1 MFSGANDNQYV
12 ALMAREVHEG
22 KQIKATSLA
31 GAEEGDSESEDE
43 DENAGSS
50 SFNNL
55 DPQDDSQTENTLG
68 GAEGSEDAVE
78 EFKAQHLPTAV
89 EDGAQGPE
97 GAATR
102 HNDLIVRDENEN
114 KTAVTGRSKLPPGAR
129 PKERVYKKPR
139 GNVPT
144 SKGTQK
150 VLDWCYKYLEERE
163 SQCEDELKTIENLK
177 TVAASELK
185 KTIGGAHTQSAM
197 QPGQKGHS
205 QSAVRPGQEGHTQS
219 AVRPG
224 QEGHTQSAVRLGQE
238 GHTRSAVRPGQ
249 EGHSQSA
256 VRLVQE
262 GHTQSAVRPGQEGHT
277 QSSVR
282 PGKEGLLNWSYDDYE
297 RMTNNFD
304 EDHHIDSGGQGE
316 VFYGNSFCL

>member
-12 ALMAREVHEG
+12 ALMAREIHEG
-22 KQIKATSLA
+22 KQIKATLLA

-43 DENAGSS
+43 NAGSS
-50 SFNNL
+50 SFDNL

-89 EDGAQGPE
+89 EGGAQGPE
-97 GAATR
+97 SAATR

-150 VLDWCYKYLEERE
+150 VPDWWYKYLEERE
-163 SQCEDELKTIENLK
+163 SQCKDELKTIENLK

-185 KTIGGAHTQSAM
+185 KNDWWCTYSICYAARAKGTLSICFATRARGTQSICCAARARRT
-197 QPGQKGHS
+197 HS
-205 QSAVRPGQEGHTQS
+205 ICCAARARGT
-219 AVRPG
+219 
-224 QEGHTQSAVRLGQE
+224 
-238 GHTRSAVRPGQ
+238 
-249 EGHSQSA
+249 HSICCAARARGTLSICCA
-256 VRLVQE
+256 ARARGTHSICCVAGARGTHSIVCAARARGIAELE
-262 GHTQSAVRPGQEGHT
+262 
-277 QSSVR
+277 
-282 PGKEGLLNWSYDDYE
+282 L
-297 RMTNNFD
+297 
-304 EDHHIDSGGQGE
+304 
-316 VFYGNSFCL
+316 